1 MVSVYAVE
9 NMRDDKPNLCGN
21 RDCLKV
27 LTESIPIRANDIN
40 NLSFK
45 EGLYMLSECL
55 RGFDDCY
62 AKVGGFDI
70 NEQMIGLNN
79 RGHVKVWLN

>member
-45 EGLYMLSECL
+45 EGLYMLS
-55 RGFDDCY
+55 
-62 AKVGGFDI
+62 
-70 NEQMIGLNN
+70 
-79 RGHVKVWLN
+79 